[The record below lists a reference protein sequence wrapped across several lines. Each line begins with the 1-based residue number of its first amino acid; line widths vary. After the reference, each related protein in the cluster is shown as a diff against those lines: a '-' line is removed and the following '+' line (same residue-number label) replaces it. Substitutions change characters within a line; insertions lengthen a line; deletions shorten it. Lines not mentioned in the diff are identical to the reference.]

1 MAFVFNFVADM
12 KGATNFMGSPKIKDR
27 LFHSQR
33 TGCFFIA
40 ETTQNELIVKPSFF
54 VLPQTE
60 AQLCVAFTLVHV
72 HMHV

>member
-1 MAFVFNFVADM
+1 
-12 KGATNFMGSPKIKDR
+12 MGSPKIKDR

-54 VLPQTE
+54 VLPQIG
-60 AQLCVAFTLVHV
+60 AQLYVAFTLMHVHV
-72 HMHV
+72 HV